1 MPTLQDLQPII
12 LNLSTDLQ
20 NQIIQAVTDR
30 DTLIQTQKDQLVSA
44 SENLITASNQI
55 KDLQTPS
62 ISNLENDQNV
72 EHTFQTQLLTLDPIL
87 KQEESKLYDFILDR
101 LQKFFSTRLWIG
113 VLGVLG
119 SFGIDINT
127 QDSTIITAKI
137 VGAIVFG
144 LSYILSETIL
154 KAKK

>member
-1 MPTLQDLQPII
+1 MPTLQELQPII

-20 NQIIQAVTDR
+20 NQITQAVTDR

-44 SENLITASNQI
+44 SNQI
-55 KDLQTPS
+55 KDLQDQS
-62 ISNLENDQNV
+62 QNIISELPEPVQNLA
-72 EHTFQTQLLTLDPIL
+72 

-101 LQKFFSTRLWIG
+101 LQKLFSSRLWIG

-119 SFGIDINT
+119 SFGVDINT
-127 QDSTIITAKI
+127 QDPTIITAKI